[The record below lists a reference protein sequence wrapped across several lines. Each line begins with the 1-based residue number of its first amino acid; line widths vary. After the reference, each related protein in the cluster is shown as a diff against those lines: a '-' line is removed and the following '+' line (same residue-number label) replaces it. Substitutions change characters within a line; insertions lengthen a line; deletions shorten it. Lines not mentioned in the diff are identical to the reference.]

1 MNEPEITQ
9 QPVFC
14 KRCQAEVRASDNY
27 CHACGKSLKPGHGF
41 LFSHAGII
49 LMGLVLGPFA
59 LPFVWISKVISPVA
73 KIIYTLV
80 FLLVGFYLIYSL
92 VHIFTLMQQ
101 SMQLLIGNLNDLEN
115 GLSSAQSLGMF

>member
-1 MNEPEITQ
+1 M
-9 QPVFC
+9 
-14 KRCQAEVRASDNY
+14 
-27 CHACGKSLKPGHGF
+27 
-41 LFSHAGII
+41 FSHAGII

-80 FLLVGFYLIYSL
+80 FLLVGFYLVYSL